1 MGTVFSFDVA
11 YGGGLR
17 VPCAVEAAVASLHTV
32 DAVFSTYRPD
42 SQLSRLARGELDVAR
57 CDPRVAEVLE
67 LCEKARERTDGWF
80 STGYAGGLDPTGLVK
95 GWAVE
100 RAARLIADAGAYGVC
115 VNGGGDI
122 QLLGEPEP
130 GRPWRVGVTDP
141 LRPGALASLV
151 EGDGELAVATSG
163 TAERGRHVLDPH
175 TGHPPPG
182 ATVSVTVVTRS
193 LTDADAWATAA
204 FAMGDRARR
213 WLEDLPDAEA
223 FAVTADGGGW
233 RTSGYP
239 AAVRTPNGLVGRAA
253 ADGPP
258 APAHPSGRG

>member
-11 YGGGLR
+11 YGAGLR
-17 VPCAVEAAVASLHTV
+17 VPSAVEAAVASLHTV

-42 SQLSRLARGELDVAR
+42 SQLSRLARGELGLAD
-57 CDPRVAEVLE
+57 CDPRVAEVLG
-67 LCEKARERTDGWF
+67 LCERARERTDGWF

-100 RAARLIADAGAYGVC
+100 RAARMIAEAGAYGVC

-141 LRPGALASLV
+141 LRPGALATVV
-151 EGDGELAVATSG
+151 ESAGELAVATSG
-163 TAERGRHVLDPH
+163 TAERGVHVLDPH
-175 TGHPPPG
+175 TGRPPEG
-182 ATVSVTVVTRS
+182 EAVSVTVVTRS

-204 FAMGDRARR
+204 FAMGSRARR
-213 WLEDLPDAEA
+213 WLEDLPHAEA
-223 FAVTADGGGW
+223 FAVTADGRGW
-233 RTSGYP
+233 RTPGFP
-239 AAVRTPNGLVGRAA
+239 AAVRTSNGLVGRAA
-253 ADGPP
+253 ADGRP
-258 APAHPSGRG
+258 APGRPSGRG